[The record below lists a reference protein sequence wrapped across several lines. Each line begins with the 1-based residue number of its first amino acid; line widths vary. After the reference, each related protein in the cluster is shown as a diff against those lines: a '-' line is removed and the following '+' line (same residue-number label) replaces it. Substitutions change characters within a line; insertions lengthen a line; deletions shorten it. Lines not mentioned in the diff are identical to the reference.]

1 MSSLFSSSRLSSGL
15 RQFAHLGTHLRFKAK
30 EKLVYPLVDWQRRRA
45 AQFPYGEASPA
56 QLTEIINQK
65 EICIVGMRRSG
76 NHAVLNWI
84 RAQQPGDVCLLNNV
98 AAGTNPY
105 RYKSDNLLRY
115 HPEHHKQAEVYRRQA
130 NGELIKRDC
139 LIYSYEDW
147 SLGQIVQPRF
157 ERNRDLYIGKSSKRF
172 DLLVLRDP
180 FNLFASR
187 LKQNFVATK
196 TKKLPMVDMW
206 LEYAKEFTGES
217 RYLKRQRICVNYN
230 RWFSDLD
237 YRKALAAQ
245 LEIPFSDAGFDT
257 ISAFGGGSSFDGIGN
272 SNGTSKASTLD
283 VTNRWRQFADEP
295 TFQKLFESEA
305 LWHYS
310 EKIFGKLPGTDSFR
324 VQRPTKISLLS

>member
-1 MSSLFSSSRLSSGL
+1 MSSLLSSNRLMHKLGH
-15 RQFAHLGTHLRFKAK
+15 FSHLGTHLKFKAK
-30 EKLVYPLVDWQRRRA
+30 EQLVYPLQDWRRTLQSR
-45 AQFPYGEASPA
+45 P
-56 QLTEIINQK
+56 TEVINQK
-65 EICIVGMRRSG
+65 EVCLVGMRRSG

-84 RAQQPGDVCLLNNV
+84 RAQQPGEVCLLNNV

-115 HPEHHKQAEVYRRQA
+115 HPEHHKQAAVYRRQA
-130 NGELIKRDC
+130 SGELIKRDC

-147 SLGQIVQPRF
+147 SLQQIVQPRF
-157 ERNRDLYIGKSSKRF
+157 ERNRELYLGKSSKQF

-196 TKKLPMVDMW
+196 TKHLPMVEMW

-230 RWFSDLD
+230 RWFVDVD
-237 YRKALAAQ
+237 YRRALAAQ
-245 LEIPFSDAGFDT
+245 LEIPFSDAGLNT
-257 ISAFGGGSSFDGIGN
+257 ISAFGGGSSFDGVGDI
-272 SNGTSKASTLD
+272 NGDRNGQARSASALD
-283 VTNRWRQFADEP
+283 VANRWRQFADDP
-295 TFQKLFESEA
+295 TFRQLFDSDE

-310 EKIFGKLPGTDSFR
+310 TQIFGEIPGTNYLR
-324 VQRPTKISLLS
+324 T